1 MKLSMS
7 QANGACDEPL
17 LEVTIGEAL
26 CATARRYPEHTAL
39 IVRHQGIRWTY
50 AEYLEQVDSVATG
63 LLRLGIEPGDRVGI
77 WAPNCVEWCLTQ
89 FATARIGAIMV
100 CLNPAYRLYELEY
113 ALNKVQCK
121 ALILASQFKSSDYL
135 DMLQTLA
142 PELARTVPGHLDSH
156 KLPHLRTVIRL
167 GDAVTAGMF
176 AFNALRCAPSA
187 PERARLNAIAATLDA
202 VDAINI
208 QFTSGTTGNPKG
220 ATLSHRNILNN
231 GKIVGEPFTDELFG
245 IAVNKAKPEVRDALN
260 EALATIKGNGVY
272 DQLYNKWFGAGE

>member
-100 CLNPAYRLYELEY
+100 LS
-113 ALNKVQCK
+113 
-121 ALILASQFKSSDYL
+121 LI
-135 DMLQTLA
+135 
-142 PELARTVPGHLDSH
+142 H
-156 KLPHLRTVIRL
+156 I
-167 GDAVTAGMF
+167 
-176 AFNALRCAPSA
+176 
-187 PERARLNAIAATLDA
+187 
-202 VDAINI
+202 
-208 QFTSGTTGNPKG
+208 
-220 ATLSHRNILNN
+220 
-231 GKIVGEPFTDELFG
+231 
-245 IAVNKAKPEVRDALN
+245 
-260 EALATIKGNGVY
+260 
-272 DQLYNKWFGAGE
+272 